1 MQVRR
6 LFFLPVFAL
15 VVSFASAAYLPG
27 IRIGVLAYK
36 GADAVPQDWSY
47 VTRHLQASIP
57 GVRFVLAEAGFRCVS
72 SSRLYPDWPFFT
84 LRQTPPALAKQVA
97 REHEVAC

>member
-1 MQVRR
+1 VHW
-6 LFFLPVFAL
+6 LFAL
-15 VVSFASAAYLPG
+15 AVTLAASLASAADLPE

-36 GADAVPQDWSY
+36 GADAVRQDWSY